1 MRQIK
6 AANAKEMNER
16 ANSTPQTQGPTY
28 ALPMIPLPELVVFP
42 GAITP
47 VIVGRQKSLRAMEE
61 AFANDSPVFMVLQRS
76 PMIMEPKQADL
87 YEIGAV
93 ADLLQPMRLPD
104 GNVRVL
110 AEGRF
115 RARLVEIARTEPFY
129 LAVVEELPETCEQDA
144 ETMALERLVRQ
155 KFEQL
160 VHGSRSLPPDVLM
173 TLSTVE
179 DAMRL
184 SDLIASLVELKPTEK
199 QDLLETLST
208 KERLQKLAV
217 LLERELQVLEL
228 ERRIES
234 KVKEGVSASQREFIL
249 RERLKAIQEELGE
262 RDIFAAEVEELREKV
277 AKLKLPDEARERALK
292 EIERLEKIPPMSPET
307 GVIRTYLDWLL
318 GLPWNKRT
326 KDNLDIERA
335 QQILDEDHYG
345 LKDVKERI
353 LEFLAVRKL
362 TDKTKGPI
370 LCFIGP
376 PGVGKTSIGRS
387 IARAMGRKFVRMS
400 LGGIRDEAEIRG
412 HRRTYVGALPGRI
425 IQGIRQA
432 GTKNPVFMLDE
443 IDKLGVDWRGD
454 PAAALL
460 EALDPEQ
467 NNAFSDHY
475 IEVPFD
481 LSEVLFILTGNVT
494 DTIPPAL
501 RDRLEIINFPG
512 YTEDEKVQIAIRHLI
527 PKNLESHGLK
537 REHLTITEPA
547 LQHIIRHYTQEA
559 GVRNLER
566 QIQAI
571 MRKVAVQVAK
581 GKEISVKVTPHNITK
596 FLGPLKFRLGEAEE
610 QDEIGVATALAWTGV
625 GGDVLSVEI
634 ALLEGSGKLVLT
646 GQLGEVM
653 QESAKAAIT
662 YARSVAARLGLA
674 DKLNEKTDLHIHV
687 PAGAIPKDGPSA
699 GITIAVAL
707 VSAITGL
714 PVRREVGMTGEITLR
729 GKVLPVGGIKEKL
742 IGAHRAGLKV
752 VILPKENEKDLQDLP
767 PKILK
772 ELQLV
777 FVRHMD
783 EVLPVAIK
791 GFHEKLQ
798 ATVTAPAPAVA

>member
-1 MRQIK
+1 
-6 AANAKEMNER
+6 
-16 ANSTPQTQGPTY
+16 
-28 ALPMIPLPELVVFP
+28 MIPLPDLVIFP
-42 GAITP
+42 GATTP
-47 VIVGRQKSLRAMEE
+47 VIIGRQKSLRAMEE
-61 AFANDSPVFMVLQRS
+61 VFARDLPVFMVLQRS
-76 PMIMEPKQADL
+76 PTTAEPQAEDL
-87 YEIGAV
+87 YTIGTV

-104 GNVRVL
+104 GNIRVL
-110 AEGRF
+110 AQGRC
-115 RARLVEIARTEPFY
+115 RARLVKITRSEPFY
-129 LAVVEELPETCEQDA
+129 LVIAEELQEPDERDA
-144 ETMALERLVRQ
+144 ETVALERLARQ

-160 VHGSRSLPPDVLM
+160 VQGNRSIPPDAVM
-173 TLSTVE
+173 YLSS
-179 DAMRL
+179 
-184 SDLIASLVELKPTEK
+184 SDSPGRTADIIAAFCTDLKVGER
-199 QDLLETLST
+199 QDLLETLSPQ
-208 KERLQKLAV
+208 ERLRKLLV
-217 LLERELQVLEL
+217 LLERELQIVEL
-228 ERRIES
+228 ERRIEAR
-234 KVKEGVSASQREFIL
+234 VKEGVTASQREFIL

-262 RDIFAAEVEELREKV
+262 RDIFTAEVEELREKV
-277 AKLKLPDEARERALK
+277 ERLKLSEPARERALK

-318 GLPWNKRT
+318 SLPWNKRT
-326 KDNLDIERA
+326 KDNLDVDRA
-335 QQILDEDHYG
+335 QRILDEDHYG

-376 PGVGKTSIGRS
+376 PGVGKTSIGKS
-387 IARAMGRKFVRMS
+387 IARAMGRKFVRIS

-512 YTEDEKVQIAIRHLI
+512 YTEDEKVQIALRHLI
-527 PKNLESHGLK
+527 PKNLDSHGL
-537 REHLTITEPA
+537 RSNYLTITETA
-547 LQHIIRHYTQEA
+547 LRRIIRHYTQEA

-581 GKEISVKVTPHNITK
+581 GKEVAVRVTPSNLPK
-596 FLGPLKFRLGEAEE
+596 FLGPPKFRLGEMEE
-610 QDEIGVATALAWTGV
+610 QDEIGVAMALAWTGI
-625 GGDVLSVEI
+625 GGDVLSVEVT
-634 ALLEGSGKLVLT
+634 LLEGSGKLVLT

-653 QESAKAAIT
+653 QESAKAALT
-662 YARSVAARLGLA
+662 YARTVAARLGLK
-674 DKLNEKTDLHIHV
+674 DRLTDKTDVHIHV

-699 GITIAVAL
+699 GVTMAVAL
-707 VSAITGL
+707 VSAVTGL

-742 IGAHRAGLKV
+742 LGAHRTGLKV

-767 PKILK
+767 PKVLK
-772 ELQLV
+772 DLQLV

-783 EVLPVAIK
+783 EVLPVALK
-791 GFHEKLQ
+791 GFTQ
-798 ATVTAPAPAVA
+798 TAPAVAPAPMTAATMV

>member
-1 MRQIK
+1 MGQTK
-6 AANAKEMNER
+6 VANSKISNER
-16 ANSTPQTQGPTY
+16 SAQSSQSQGPTY

-42 GAITP
+42 SAITP
-47 VIVGRQKSLRAMEE
+47 VLVGRQKSLRAMEE

-76 PMIMEPKQADL
+76 PTIMEPKQTDL
-87 YEIGAV
+87 YEIGTV

-115 RARLVEIARTEPFY
+115 RARLVEIARTDPFY
-129 LAVVEELPETCEQDA
+129 LAVVEELAETYEQDP
-144 ETMALERLVRQ
+144 EITVLERLVRQ

-160 VHGSRSLPPDVLM
+160 VQGSRSLPPDVLM
-173 TLSTVE
+173 TLSTV
-179 DAMRL
+179 DDPLRL
-184 SDLIASLVELKPTEK
+184 SDLVASLMDLKPAEK
-199 QDLLETLST
+199 QELLETLSP

-217 LLERELQVLEL
+217 LIERELQVLEL
-228 ERRIES
+228 ERKIES

-277 AKLKLPDEARERALK
+277 AKLKLPEEARERALK

-318 GLPWNKRT
+318 SLPWNKRT
-326 KDNLDIERA
+326 KDNLDIDRA
-335 QQILDEDHYG
+335 QRILDEDHYG

-353 LEFLAVRKL
+353 LEFLAIRKL

-376 PGVGKTSIGRS
+376 PGVGKTSIGKS
-387 IARAMGRKFVRMS
+387 IARALGRKFVRMS

-501 RDRLEIINFPG
+501 RDRLEVINFPG
-512 YTEDEKVQIAIRHLI
+512 YTEDEKLQIATRHLI

-537 REHLTITEPA
+537 KDHLTFTEPA
-547 LQHIIRHYTQEA
+547 LRNIIRHYTQEA

-566 QIQAI
+566 QIQAV

-581 GKEISVKVTPHNITK
+581 GKEVSVKVTPTNIHK
-596 FLGPLKFRLGEAEE
+596 FLGPPKFRLGEAEE

-625 GGDVLSVEI
+625 GGDVLSIEV

-662 YARSVAARLGLA
+662 YARSLISRLGIPN
-674 DKLNEKTDLHIHV
+674 KFNEKTDLHIHV

-707 VSAITGL
+707 ISALLGL
-714 PVRREVGMTGEITLR
+714 PVKKEVGMTGEITLR

-767 PKILK
+767 PKVLK

-777 FVRHMD
+777 FVKHMD
-783 EVLPVAIK
+783 EVLSVALK
-791 GFHEKLQ
+791 GFPEKIQ
-798 ATVTAPAPAVA
+798 ATATATSPSVA

>member
-1 MRQIK
+1 MRRLTLK
-6 AANAKEMNER
+6 AAMKEMTDQEQIE
-16 ANSTPQTQGPTY
+16 ANRSTY
-28 ALPMIPLPELVVFP
+28 ALPMIPLPELVIFP
-42 GAITP
+42 GAIIP
-47 VIVGRQKSLRAMEE
+47 VFIGRQKSLKAMDE
-61 AFANDSPVFMVLQRS
+61 AFSSDTPVFMVLQRN
-76 PMIMEPKQADL
+76 PTVFEPKQTDL
-87 YEIGAV
+87 YTIGTV
-93 ADLLQPMRLPD
+93 ADLLQPMRMPD
-104 GNVRVL
+104 GNMRVL

-115 RARLVEIARTEPFY
+115 RARLVDIARSEPFY
-129 LAVVEELPETCEQDA
+129 LAVVEEMNEPDSQDGETL
-144 ETMALERLVRQ
+144 ALERLVRQ

-160 VHGSRSLPPDVLM
+160 VQSSRSIPPDSLM
-173 TLSTVE
+173 TLSAADTPARLADIV
-179 DAMRL
+179 AAL
-184 SDLIASLVELKPTEK
+184 SDLKVTEK
-199 QDLLETLST
+199 QDLLETLSP
-208 KERLQKLAV
+208 KERLHKLAV
-217 LLERELQVLEL
+217 LLERELQILDL

-262 RDIFAAEVEELREKV
+262 RDIFTAEVEELRDKV
-277 AKLKLPDEARERALK
+277 EKLKLPDTARERALK
-292 EIERLEKIPPMSPET
+292 EIERLEKTPPMSPET

-318 GLPWNKRT
+318 GLPWTKRT
-326 KDNLDIERA
+326 KDNLDIDRA
-335 QQILDEDHYG
+335 QQVLDEDHYG

-362 TDKTKGPI
+362 TDKTKGPL

-376 PGVGKTSIGRS
+376 PGVGKTSIGKS
-387 IARAMGRKFVRMS
+387 IARAMGRKFIRIS

-467 NNAFSDHY
+467 NHAFSDHY
-475 IEVPFD
+475 IEIPFD

-527 PKNLESHGLK
+527 PKNLDSHGLQPK
-537 REHLTITEPA
+537 NLTITETA

-566 QIQAI
+566 QIQAV

-581 GKEISVKVTPHNITK
+581 GKEIAARVTPSSLAK
-596 FLGPLKFRLGEAEE
+596 LLGPPKFRLGEAEE
-610 QDEIGVATALAWTGV
+610 QDEIGVATGLAWTGI
-625 GGDVLSVEI
+625 GGDVLSVEV

-646 GQLGEVM
+646 GQLGEIM
-653 QESAKAAIT
+653 QESAKAALT
-662 YARSVAARLGLA
+662 YARSVIARLGFK
-674 DKLNEKTDLHIHV
+674 DRFTEKTDVHIHI

-699 GITIAVAL
+699 GITVAVAL
-707 VSAITGL
+707 ISALTGL

-752 VILPKENEKDLQDLP
+752 VVLPKENEKDLQELP
-767 PKILK
+767 PKILRDL
-772 ELQLV
+772 ELV

-783 EVLPVAIK
+783 EVLPTVLK
-791 GFHEKLQ
+791 GFTEKLPI
-798 ATVTAPAPAVA
+798 TVPAIQPAPA

>member
-1 MRQIK
+1 MKQAK
-6 AANAKEMNER
+6 PANAKETREATER
-16 ANSTPQTQGPTY
+16 ENTTTQTQGPTY
-28 ALPMIPLPELVVFP
+28 ALPMIPLPELVIFP

-47 VIVGRQKSLRAMEE
+47 VLVGRQKSLRAMEE

-76 PMIMEPKQADL
+76 PTIMEPKQADL
-87 YEIGAV
+87 YEIGTV

-129 LAVVEELPETCEQDA
+129 LAVVEELPETYEQDA
-144 ETMALERLVRQ
+144 ETMALERVVRQ

-160 VHGSRSLPPDVLM
+160 VQGSRSLPPDVLM

-184 SDLIASLVELKPTEK
+184 SDLIASLMELKPTEK
-199 QDLLETLST
+199 QELLETLST

-318 GLPWNKRT
+318 SLPWNKRT

-376 PGVGKTSIGRS
+376 PGVGKTSIGKS

-512 YTEDEKVQIAIRHLI
+512 YTEDEKVQIAVRHLI

-537 REHLTITEPA
+537 REHLNITEPA
-547 LQHIIRHYTQEA
+547 LRQIIRHYTQEA

-581 GKEISVKVTPHNITK
+581 GKEVSVKVTPSNIAK
-596 FLGPLKFRLGEAEE
+596 FLGPPKFRLGEAEE
-610 QDEIGVATALAWTGV
+610 QDEVGVATALAWTGV
-625 GGDVLSVEI
+625 GGDVLSVEV

-662 YARSVAARLGLA
+662 YARSVASGWVSPINSTR
-674 DKLNEKTDLHIHV
+674 KLTSTSMSLQGQFPKTDLQ
-687 PAGAIPKDGPSA
+687 
-699 GITIAVAL
+699 
-707 VSAITGL
+707 
-714 PVRREVGMTGEITLR
+714 RE
-729 GKVLPVGGIKEKL
+729 
-742 IGAHRAGLKV
+742 
-752 VILPKENEKDLQDLP
+752 
-767 PKILK
+767 
-772 ELQLV
+772 
-777 FVRHMD
+777 
-783 EVLPVAIK
+783 
-791 GFHEKLQ
+791 
-798 ATVTAPAPAVA
+798 

>member
-1 MRQIK
+1 MRQTK
-6 AANAKEMNER
+6 AANTKEVLER
-16 ANSTPQTQGPTY
+16 TNLGTQTQGPTY

-42 GAITP
+42 GAIAT
-47 VIVGRQKSLRAMEE
+47 VLVGRQKSLRAMEE

-76 PMIMEPKQADL
+76 PTIMEPKQSDL
-87 YEIGAV
+87 YEIGTV
-93 ADLLQPMRLPD
+93 ADLLQPVRVPD

-110 AEGRF
+110 AQGRF
-115 RARLVEIARTEPFY
+115 RARLVEIARSEPFY
-129 LAVVEELPETCEQDA
+129 LAVVEELA
-144 ETMALERLVRQ
+144 ETYERDHEVMALERLVRQ
-155 KFEQL
+155 KFEQI
-160 VHGSRSLPPDVLM
+160 VQGSRSLPPDVLM
-173 TLSTVE
+173 TLSTV
-179 DAMRL
+179 DDPMHL
-184 SDLIASLVELKPTEK
+184 SDLVASLMDLKPTEK
-199 QDLLETLST
+199 QDLLETLSV
-208 KERLQKLAV
+208 KERLQKLV
-217 LLERELQVLEL
+217 TLLERELQIMDL
-228 ERRIES
+228 ERQIES

-277 AKLKLPDEARERALK
+277 EKLKLPSEARERALK
-292 EIERLEKIPPMSPET
+292 EIDRLEKIPPMSPET

-318 GLPWNKRT
+318 SLPWNKRT

-335 QQILDEDHYG
+335 QKILDEDHYG

-387 IARAMGRKFVRMS
+387 IARAMGRKFIRMS

-425 IQGIRQA
+425 IQGMRQA

-527 PKNLESHGLK
+527 PKNFESHGLK
-537 REHLTITEPA
+537 RELLTITESA

-581 GKEISVKVTPHNITK
+581 GKEVSVKVTPTNLSK
-596 FLGPLKFRLGEAEE
+596 FLGPPKFRLGEAEE

-625 GGDVLSVEI
+625 GGDVLSVEV

-662 YARSVAARLGLA
+662 YARSVISRLGIT
-674 DKLNEKTDLHIHV
+674 DRFTEKTDLHIHV

-699 GITIAVAL
+699 GITIAIAL
-707 VSAITGL
+707 ISSLLGL

-752 VILPKENEKDLQDLP
+752 VILPKENEKDLQELP
-767 PKILK
+767 PKVLK

-783 EVLPVAIK
+783 EVLPIALK
-791 GFHEKLQ
+791 GFTEKLQ
-798 ATVTAPAPAVA
+798 ATATVSAVA

>member
-1 MRQIK
+1 MKREK
-6 AANAKEMNER
+6 AANSKEKAER
-16 ANSTPQTQGPTY
+16 SNSPQTRGPTY
-28 ALPMIPLPELVVFP
+28 ALPMIPLPELVIFP
-42 GAITP
+42 SVMTP
-47 VIVGRQKSLRAMEE
+47 VLIGRQKSLRAMEE
-61 AFANDSPVFMVLQRS
+61 AFTSDLPVFMVLQKS
-76 PMIMEPKQADL
+76 PTIMEPKQSDL
-87 YEIGAV
+87 YEVGTV

-110 AEGRF
+110 AQGRF
-115 RARLVEIARTEPFY
+115 RARLVEITRYEPFY
-129 LAVVEELPETCEQDA
+129 LAVVEELAETCEQDTEVA
-144 ETMALERLVRQ
+144 VLERLVRR

-160 VHGSRSLPPDVLM
+160 VQMSQSLPPDVLM
-173 TLSTVE
+173 TLSTV
-179 DAMRL
+179 DDPMKL
-184 SDLIASLVELKPTEK
+184 SDVVASFLEIKPAEK
-199 QDLLETLST
+199 QELLNTLST
-208 KERLQKLAV
+208 KERLQKLST
-217 LLERELQVLEL
+217 LLERELQILEL
-228 ERRIES
+228 EQRIEN
-234 KVKEGVSASQREFIL
+234 KVREGAAAGQREFIL
-249 RERLKAIQEELGE
+249 REKLKAIQEELGE
-262 RDIFAAEVEELREKV
+262 RDIFAAEIEELREKV
-277 AKLKLPDEARERALK
+277 EKLNLPDEARERALK
-292 EIERLEKIPPMSPET
+292 EIERLEKVPPMSPET
-307 GVIRTYLDWLL
+307 AVIRTYLDWLL
-318 GLPWNKRT
+318 SLPWNKRT

-335 QQILDEDHYG
+335 QRILDEDHYG

-376 PGVGKTSIGRS
+376 PGVGKTSIGKS
-387 IARAMGRKFVRMS
+387 IARALGRKFVRMS

-467 NNAFSDHY
+467 NHSFSDHY
-475 IEVPFD
+475 IEVPFS
-481 LSEVLFILTGNVT
+481 LSEVFFILTGNVT

-537 REHLTITEPA
+537 KEHLTISEPA
-547 LQHIIRHYTQEA
+547 LRNIIRHYTQEA

-581 GKEISVKVTPHNITK
+581 KGKGVSVKVTPSNIPR
-596 FLGPLKFRLGEAEE
+596 FLGPPKFRLGEAEE

-625 GGDVLSVEI
+625 GGDILPVEV
-634 ALLEGSGKLVLT
+634 ALLEGSGKLILT
-646 GQLGEVM
+646 GQLGEIM
-653 QESAKAAIT
+653 QESAKAALT
-662 YARSVAARLGLA
+662 YARSVTSKLA
-674 DKLNEKTDLHIHV
+674 SSKNLSEKTDVHIHV
-687 PAGAIPKDGPSA
+687 PAGAVPKDGPSA
-699 GITIAVAL
+699 GVAIAAAL
-707 VSAITGL
+707 ISSALGL
-714 PVRREVGMTGEITLR
+714 PVRKEVGMTGEITLR
-729 GKVLPVGGIKEKL
+729 GKILPVGGIKEKL
-742 IGAHRAGLKV
+742 IGAHRAGLKI

-767 PKILK
+767 AKVLK

-783 EVLPVAIK
+783 EVLPVVIR
-791 GFHEKLQ
+791 GFTEKLQ
-798 ATVTAPAPAVA
+798 MSVSASASAVA

>member
-1 MRQIK
+1 MNQ
-6 AANAKEMNER
+6 AKVAKSKTSNER
-16 ANSTPQTQGPTY
+16 SAQSFQSQGPTY

-42 GAITP
+42 SAITP
-47 VIVGRQKSLRAMEE
+47 VLVGRQKSLRAMEE

-76 PMIMEPKQADL
+76 PTIMEPKQTDL
-87 YEIGAV
+87 YEIGTV

-129 LAVVEELPETCEQDA
+129 LAVVEELAETYEQDL
-144 ETMALERLVRQ
+144 EITALERLVRQ

-160 VHGSRSLPPDVLM
+160 VQGSRSLPPDVLM
-173 TLSTVE
+173 TLSTV
-179 DAMRL
+179 DDPLRL
-184 SDLIASLVELKPTEK
+184 SDLVASLMDLKPTEK
-199 QDLLETLST
+199 QELLETLSP

-217 LLERELQVLEL
+217 LIERELQVLEL
-228 ERRIES
+228 ERKIES

-277 AKLKLPDEARERALK
+277 AKLKLPEEARERALK

-318 GLPWNKRT
+318 SLPWNKRT
-326 KDNLDIERA
+326 KDSLDIERA
-335 QQILDEDHYG
+335 QRILDEDHYG

-376 PGVGKTSIGRS
+376 PGVGKTSIGKS
-387 IARAMGRKFVRMS
+387 IARALGRKFIRIS

-501 RDRLEIINFPG
+501 RDRLEVINFPG
-512 YTEDEKVQIAIRHLI
+512 YTEDEKLQIAIRHLI
-527 PKNLESHGLK
+527 PKNLESHGLRK
-537 REHLTITEPA
+537 NHLTFTEPA
-547 LQHIIRHYTQEA
+547 LRNIIRHYTQEA

-566 QIQAI
+566 QIQAV

-581 GKEISVKVTPHNITK
+581 GKEVSVKVTPANIHK
-596 FLGPLKFRLGEAEE
+596 FLGPPKFRLGEAEE

-625 GGDVLSVEI
+625 GGDILSIEV
-634 ALLEGSGKLVLT
+634 ALLEGNGKLTLT

-662 YARSVAARLGLA
+662 YARSVISRLGIPNKFN
-674 DKLNEKTDLHIHV
+674 DKTDLHIHV

-699 GITIAVAL
+699 GIAIAVAL
-707 VSAITGL
+707 ISALLGL
-714 PVRREVGMTGEITLR
+714 PVKKEVGMTGEITLR

-752 VILPKENEKDLQDLP
+752 VIMPKENEKDLQDLP
-767 PKILK
+767 QKVLK

-777 FVRHMD
+777 FVKHMD
-783 EVLPVAIK
+783 EALSVALK
-791 GFHEKLQ
+791 GFPEKVQ
-798 ATVTAPAPAVA
+798 TTATATPPSVA

>member
-1 MRQIK
+1 MRRVTMK
-6 AANAKEMNER
+6 AAIKETTER
-16 ANSTPQTQGPTY
+16 ERIEAQPPTY
-28 ALPMIPLPELVVFP
+28 ALPMIPLPELVIFP

-47 VIVGRQKSLRAMEE
+47 VFVGRQKSLKAMDE
-61 AFANDSPVFMVLQRS
+61 AFSNDTPVFMVLQRN
-76 PMIMEPKQADL
+76 PTILEPKQADL
-87 YEIGAV
+87 YPIGTV
-93 ADLLQPMRLPD
+93 ADLLQPMRMPD
-104 GNVRVL
+104 GNMRVL

-115 RARLVEIARTEPFY
+115 RARLVDIARSEPFY
-129 LAVVEELPETCEQDA
+129 LAFVERMDEPEVRDA
-144 ETMALERLVRQ
+144 ETLALERLVRQ
-155 KFEQL
+155 KFEQM
-160 VHGSRSLPPDVLM
+160 VQSSRSIPPDALM
-173 TLSTVE
+173 TLATADTPS
-179 DAMRL
+179 RL
-184 SDLIASLVELKPTEK
+184 ADIVAALTDLKVTEK
-199 QDLLETLST
+199 QALLETLSP
-208 KERLQKLAV
+208 KERLRKLAV
-217 LLERELQVLEL
+217 LLEQELQILDL

-262 RDIFAAEVEELREKV
+262 RDIFTAEVEELREKV
-277 AKLKLPDEARERALK
+277 ERLKLPDAPRERALK
-292 EIERLEKIPPMSPET
+292 EIERLEKMPPMSPET

-318 GLPWNKRT
+318 GLPWTKRT
-326 KDNLDIERA
+326 KDNLDIDRA

-362 TDKTKGPI
+362 TEKTKGPL

-376 PGVGKTSIGRS
+376 PGVGKTSIGKS
-387 IARAMGRKFVRMS
+387 IAKAMGRKFIRIS

-467 NNAFSDHY
+467 NHNFSDHY
-475 IEVPFD
+475 VEIPFD

-527 PKNLESHGLK
+527 PKNLESHGLQPK
-537 REHLTITEPA
+537 HLTITEGA
-547 LQHIIRHYTQEA
+547 LRHTIRHYTQEA

-566 QIQAI
+566 QIQAV

-581 GKEISVKVTPHNITK
+581 GKEMAARVTPSSLAK
-596 FLGPLKFRLGEAEE
+596 LLGPPKFRLGEAEE
-610 QDEIGVATALAWTGV
+610 QDEVGVATGLAWTGI
-625 GGDVLSVEI
+625 GGDVLSVEV
-634 ALLEGSGKLVLT
+634 ALLEGSGQLVLT
-646 GQLGEVM
+646 GQLGEIM
-653 QESAKAAIT
+653 QESAKAALT
-662 YARSVAARLGLA
+662 YTRSVIARLGFK
-674 DKLNEKTDLHIHV
+674 DRFTEKTDVHIHI

-699 GITIAVAL
+699 GITVAVAL
-707 VSAITGL
+707 VSALTGL
-714 PVRREVGMTGEITLR
+714 PVRKEVGMTGEITLR

-752 VILPKENEKDLQDLP
+752 VVLPKENEKDLQELP
-767 PKILK
+767 PKILRD
-772 ELQLV
+772 LDLV

-783 EVLPVAIK
+783 EALPVVLK
-791 GFHEKLQ
+791 GFTEKLP
-798 ATVTAPAPAVA
+798 ATVPAVQPALA

>member
-1 MRQIK
+1 MGHK
-6 AANAKEMNER
+6 VANSKISNER
-16 ANSTPQTQGPTY
+16 SAQSSQSQGPTY

-42 GAITP
+42 SAITP
-47 VIVGRQKSLRAMEE
+47 VLVGRQKSLRAMEE
-61 AFANDSPVFMVLQRS
+61 AFSNNSPVFMVLQRS
-76 PMIMEPKQADL
+76 PTIMEPKQTDL
-87 YEIGAV
+87 YEIGTV

-129 LAVVEELPETCEQDA
+129 LAVVEELAETYEQDP
-144 ETMALERLVRQ
+144 EITVLERVVRQ

-160 VHGSRSLPPDVLM
+160 VQRSRSLPPDVLM
-173 TLSTVE
+173 TLSTV
-179 DAMRL
+179 DDPLRL
-184 SDLIASLVELKPTEK
+184 SDLVASLMDLKPTEK
-199 QDLLETLST
+199 QELLETLSP

-217 LLERELQVLEL
+217 LIERELQVLEL
-228 ERRIES
+228 ERKIES

-262 RDIFAAEVEELREKV
+262 RDIFTAEVEELREKV
-277 AKLKLPDEARERALK
+277 AKLKLPEEARERALK

-318 GLPWNKRT
+318 SLPWNKRT
-326 KDNLDIERA
+326 KDNLDIDRA
-335 QQILDEDHYG
+335 QRILDEDHYG

-376 PGVGKTSIGRS
+376 PGVGKTSIGKS
-387 IARAMGRKFVRMS
+387 IARALGRKFIRMS

-467 NNAFSDHY
+467 NNVFSDHY

-501 RDRLEIINFPG
+501 RDRLEVINFPG
-512 YTEDEKVQIAIRHLI
+512 YTEDEKLQIAIRHLI

-537 REHLTITEPA
+537 KNHLTFTEPA
-547 LQHIIRHYTQEA
+547 LRNIIRHYTQEA

-566 QIQAI
+566 QIQAV

-581 GKEISVKVTPHNITK
+581 GKEVSVKVTPANIHK
-596 FLGPLKFRLGEAEE
+596 FLGPPKFRLGEAEE

-625 GGDVLSVEI
+625 GGDILSIEV
-634 ALLEGSGKLVLT
+634 ALLEGNGKLILT

-662 YARSVAARLGLA
+662 YARSVISRLGIPN
-674 DKLNEKTDLHIHV
+674 KFNEKTDLHIHV

-699 GITIAVAL
+699 GIAIAVAL
-707 VSAITGL
+707 ISALLGL
-714 PVRREVGMTGEITLR
+714 PVKKEVGMTGEITLR

-752 VILPKENEKDLQDLP
+752 VIMPKDNEKDLQDLP
-767 PKILK
+767 QKVLK

-777 FVRHMD
+777 FVKHMD
-783 EVLPVAIK
+783 EVLSVALK
-791 GFHEKLQ
+791 GFPEKVQ
-798 ATVTAPAPAVA
+798 ATATATSPSVA